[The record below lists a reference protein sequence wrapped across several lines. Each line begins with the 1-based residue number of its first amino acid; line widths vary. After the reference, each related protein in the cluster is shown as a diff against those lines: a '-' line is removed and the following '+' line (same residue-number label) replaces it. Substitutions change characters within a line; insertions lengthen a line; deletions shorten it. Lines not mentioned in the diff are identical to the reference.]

1 MTENTVPKKGRT
13 LGARAITKPDV
24 PTPAPETPALPTPR
38 PKLEDGEELVG
49 DEDAKIG
56 TVVRS
61 ERHKRGW
68 SLGQLSEAA
77 SISIGMLSQIERGLA
92 TPSLKTLRLL
102 AAALEVPIIHFFD
115 ASAPDKQ
122 VSPFI
127 VRANERHCMDM
138 MKSTGINKM
147 FLMPPGTGL
156 LEMWEFRF
164 APGGSSG
171 GALYNHQGE
180 KAGLVMAGRIRLWLG
195 DESFVLEEGDSF
207 RFSSAMK
214 HRIENDFPEEAR
226 VVWVITPPTS
236 GSHAPARQ

>member
-1 MTENTVPKKGRT
+1 MAESTVPSKGRT
-13 LGARAITKPDV
+13 VDKASSRPAARAAVQEAAV
-24 PTPAPETPALPTPR
+24 PHPALAPAAQA
-38 PKLEDGEELVG
+38 EDLVA

-61 ERHKRGW
+61 ERHQRGW

-77 SISIGMLSQIERGLA
+77 GISIGMLSQIERGLA

-102 AAALEVPIIHFFD
+102 ASALEVPIIHFFD
-115 ASAPDKQ
+115 ASTPGSP

-127 VRANERHCMDM
+127 VRAHERHCMDM

-147 FLMPPGTGL
+147 FLMPPGAGL
-156 LEMWEFRF
+156 LEMWEFRL
-164 APGGSSG
+164 APGGTSG

-180 KAGLVMAGRIRLWLG
+180 KAGLVMTGRVKLWLG
-195 DESFVLEEGDSF
+195 DECFVLEEGDSF
-207 RFSSAMK
+207 RFSSMMK
-214 HRIENDFPEEAR
+214 HHLENDFAEEAR

>member
-1 MTENTVPKKGRT
+1 MTEQTVPKKGRVKT
-13 LGARAITKPDV
+13 AKASTRPVAQAVAEEKAVPA
-24 PTPAPETPALPTPR
+24 PTPVDDA
-38 PKLEDGEELVG
+38 DDLVA

-61 ERHKRGW
+61 ERHKRSW

-77 SISIGMLSQIERGLA
+77 GISIGMLSQIERGLA

-102 AAALEVPIIHFFD
+102 ASALEVPIIHFFD
-115 ASAPDKQ
+115 ASTPGNP
-122 VSPFI
+122 VSPYV
-127 VRANERHCMDM
+127 VRAHERHCME

-147 FLMPPGTGL
+147 FLMPPGAGL
-156 LEMWEFRF
+156 LEMWEFRL

-180 KAGLVMAGRIRLWLG
+180 KAGLVMAGRVKLWLN
-195 DESFVLEEGDSF
+195 DECFVLEEGDSF
-207 RFSSAMK
+207 RFSSMMK
-214 HRIENDFPEEAR
+214 HHLENDFAEEAR

>member
-13 LGARAITKPDV
+13 KVTRAITKPAV
-24 PTPAPETPALPTPR
+24 PSPAPEAVSPPTLR
-38 PKLEDGEELVG
+38 PQVEDGEELVA

-61 ERHKRGW
+61 ERHKRSW

-77 SISIGMLSQIERGLA
+77 NISIGMLSQIERGLA

-127 VRANERHCMDM
+127 VRAGERHCMDM

-180 KAGLVMAGRIRLWLG
+180 KAGLVLSGRIRLWLG
-195 DESFVLEEGDSF
+195 EESFVLEEGDSF
-207 RFSSAMK
+207 RFASMMK